1 MPVSRLAIMQ
11 PYVFPYL
18 GYFHLIEATDLIV
31 FFDDVAFRKRSWINR
46 NRILLDGREHLFTI
60 PVSGASQN
68 KRIDEVEL
76 SPDPQW
82 LRKFQLT
89 LRHAYGNAPH
99 FDGVSD
105 MVTSVLGGP
114 HQTIADLAI
123 ASIAGVYDFLDLPWQ
138 HTRSSVCSP
147 GTRDLAGSARLIRI
161 AQDLGADEYV
171 NAPGGRD
178 LYRATDFRDGG
189 LQLSFVESLGFEYD
203 QLSRGPFVPWL
214 SILDVLMFNDRPS
227 VRLVFSKFRLLP
239 GE

>member
-1 MPVSRLAIMQ
+1 VPVSRLAIMQ

-31 FFDDVAFRKRSWINR
+31 FFDDVAFRKRGWIHR

-68 KRIDEVEL
+68 KLIHEVGL
-76 SPDPQW
+76 VADQQW

-89 LRHAYGNAPH
+89 LRHAYGHAPH
-99 FDGVSD
+99 FGAVSD
-105 MVTSVLGGP
+105 MVASVLRGP
-114 HQTIADLAI
+114 HRSVADLAI

-147 GTRDLAGSARLIRI
+147 GTRGLAGSARLIRI
-161 AQDLGADEYV
+161 AQDLGADAYV

-178 LYRATDFRDGG
+178 LYHAEDFREGG
-189 LQLSFVESLGFEYD
+189 LELHFVESLDVEYD
-203 QLSRGPFVPWL
+203 QLSGERFVPAL
-214 SILDVLMFNDRPS
+214 SILDVLMFNDKPASR
-227 VRLVFSKFRLLP
+227 RAFKQFRLLP
-239 GE
+239 GK

>member
-1 MPVSRLAIMQ
+1 MPAHRLAIMQ

-68 KRIDEVEL
+68 KRIHEVEL
-76 SPDPQW
+76 VADQQW

-89 LRHAYGNAPH
+89 LRHAYGHAPH
-99 FDGVSD
+99 FGAVSE
-105 MVTSVLGGP
+105 MVTSVLSGP
-114 HQTIADLAI
+114 HQSIADLAI
-123 ASIAGVYDFLDLPWQ
+123 ASIAGVYDFLGLPWQ

-147 GTRDLAGSARLIRI
+147 GTRSLTGSARLIRI

-178 LYRATDFRDGG
+178 LYHAEDFREGG
-189 LQLSFVESLGFEYD
+189 LELSFVESLNFEYD
-203 QLSRGPFVPWL
+203 QLSGEPLVQGL
-214 SILDVLMFNDRPS
+214 SILDVLMFNDTPS
-227 VRLVFSKFRLLP
+227 SRRALRQFRLLP